1 MGARQWVGGARSVS
15 LVNGCEREGG
25 YGGWWMTSLGSFL
38 FLEREGTWGRE
49 ILFLMCTG
57 EWGGS
62 MVFWCLL
69 RECGKMIFD
78 PFLFFCFFGLPLQ
91 NSFPFI
97 FGSTF
102 TQFILEF
109 LWLNMVNRCRV
120 SCVCPVL
127 VFSYYYY

>member
-1 MGARQWVGGARSVS
+1 
-15 LVNGCEREGG
+15 
-25 YGGWWMTSLGSFL
+25 
-38 FLEREGTWGRE
+38 
-49 ILFLMCTG
+49 
-57 EWGGS
+57 
-62 MVFWCLL
+62 
-69 RECGKMIFD
+69 MIFD

-127 VFSYYYY
+127 VFSYYYYYY

>member
-1 MGARQWVGGARSVS
+1 
-15 LVNGCEREGG
+15 
-25 YGGWWMTSLGSFL
+25 
-38 FLEREGTWGRE
+38 
-49 ILFLMCTG
+49 
-57 EWGGS
+57 
-62 MVFWCLL
+62 
-69 RECGKMIFD
+69 MIFD

-91 NSFPFI
+91 NSFPFIFGSTFTQFIYSFPFIFGSTFTQFIYSFPFI

-127 VFSYYYY
+127 VFSYYYYYY

>member
-1 MGARQWVGGARSVS
+1 
-15 LVNGCEREGG
+15 
-25 YGGWWMTSLGSFL
+25 
-38 FLEREGTWGRE
+38 
-49 ILFLMCTG
+49 
-57 EWGGS
+57 

-120 SCVCPVL
+120 SCVCHVL
-127 VFSYYYY
+127 VFFLLLLLKEHF

>member
-1 MGARQWVGGARSVS
+1 
-15 LVNGCEREGG
+15 
-25 YGGWWMTSLGSFL
+25 
-38 FLEREGTWGRE
+38 
-49 ILFLMCTG
+49 
-57 EWGGS
+57 

-127 VFSYYYY
+127 VFSYYYYYY